1 MKVVQNLMENNSVV
15 HTEAAAPAGKAAQAK
30 NSLVTG
36 KKSKTPFTRIVEAI
50 FFICA
55 CVAVLCVCL
64 ITFYMVSTGAPA
76 IAEIGLFDFLLG
88 KVWAPTASDPQ
99 FGILPMV
106 LSSILATLGAI
117 VIGVPIG
124 ILASVFLA
132 EIAPKRVA
140 KAVRAGIEVLAG
152 IPSVI
157 YGLIGMLIIVP
168 AVAKIFNI
176 PLGMNLLSATL
187 VLAVMILPTIIS
199 VSETALK
206 SVPRKYKEA
215 SLACGATHIQ
225 TIFKVMIPAA
235 RSGIMTGVVLGI
247 GRAVGETMAV
257 IMVAGNVVNMP
268 ELLGSVRLMTTGI
281 VMEMSYAGAFHKQ
294 ALFAIGLI
302 LFVFIMVLNILLN
315 TVLKKMGEKYE

>member
-1 MKVVQNLMENNSVV
+1 MKVVQNRMENKLAV
-15 HTEAAAPAGKAAQAK
+15 HTGPATGAGKPARAK

-36 KKSKTPFTRIVEAI
+36 KKSKTPFTRVMEAI

-140 KAVRAGIEVLAG
+140 KVVRAGIEVLAG

-168 AVAKIFNI
+168 AVAKIFNV

-225 TIFKVMIPAA
+225 TIFKVMLPAA

-268 ELLGSVRLMTTGI
+268 KLLGSVRLMTTGI